1 MAKFSKAVLF
11 RNATICKEDMTIT
24 EIIKDETK
32 IYDLNKVLS
41 DWNGIEGV
49 SISIKFDDDLPEDGE
64 NFD

>member
-32 IYDLNKVLS
+32 IYDLNKILS
-41 DWNGIEGV
+41 DWSEIDGL
-49 SISIKFDDDLPEDGE
+49 SISIKIDEELPEDGDE
-64 NFD
+64 AE